1 MPRRTRKKHRCR
13 RKTHSA
19 HTSKSGRKKISLLG
33 KDADLDQVIAKLNT
47 VINVCCLGG
56 KEIESPGRVL
66 TGLDPQMLD
75 FSPASSAKKKGMPRR
90 SKRLAQKRST
100 KKRGK
105 NEYFKKMLAAKAAKA
120 PSFQYKGHT
129 YKATKGGNAGQLIV
143 YKKE

>member
-1 MPRRTRKKHRCR
+1 MPRRTRKKHRSR
-13 RKTHSA
+13 RKTPGA
-19 HTSKSGRKKISLLG
+19 HTSKSGRKKISLLA

-56 KEIESPGRVL
+56 KEPESTGRVL

-75 FSPASSAKKKGMPRR
+75 LSPASSAKKKVIPRR
-90 SKRLAQKRST
+90 SKRLAHKRST

-120 PSFQYKGHT
+120 PSFQYKGNT

-143 YKKE
+143 YKKV